1 METCCNGF
9 CNETY
14 YRKLLLQYFPIVSA
28 KLDNQNIGPYRVA
41 RVFPK
46 NPLVVQL
53 DLPESL
59 EIHPVFH
66 VSLLQHEADDPLPG
80 QHQDPREPVVASDG
94 AKELY
99 VNRILNSKYDRRFK
113 PPLLRYFVDWEG
125 DHPSWEPFYLLTNCQ
140 AALDNYHTGN
150 PTADGPHIV
159 PCQILDCQCG
169 NSSRSSA

>member
-1 METCCNGF
+1 MTCSNIGDKVWL
-9 CNETY
+9 NT
-14 YRKLLLQYFPIVSA
+14 RNIQTARPTA
-28 KLDNQNIGPYRVA
+28 KLDDQNIGPYRVA

-66 VSLLQHEADDPLPG
+66 ASLLQHEADDPLPG
-80 QHQDPREPVVASDG
+80 QHQDPREPVVTLNG
-94 AKELY
+94 AKKLY

-113 PPLLRYFVDWEG
+113 PPLFRYFVDWEG
-125 DHPSWEPFYLLTNCQ
+125 DHPSWEVIYRLTNCQ

-150 PTADGPHIV
+150 PTVDGPHIV

>member
-1 METCCNGF
+1 M
-9 CNETY
+9 
-14 YRKLLLQYFPIVSA
+14 
-28 KLDNQNIGPYRVA
+28 
-41 RVFPK
+41 
-46 NPLVVQL
+46 VQL

-66 VSLLQHEADDPLPG
+66 VSLLQQEADDSLPS
-80 QHQDPREPVVASDG
+80 QHQDPREPEVASDG

-125 DHPSWEPFYLLTNCQ
+125 DHQSWEPFYLLTNCQ
-140 AALDNYHTGN
+140 AALDNYHTEN

-159 PCQILDCQCG
+159 PRQILDCQRG